1 MRKKLKENAV
11 QDDTVPPGKIGLD
24 SPQQP
29 DLFRIQPG
37 IPRVKPVRK
46 LHTAM
51 AAPYSFQRMG
61 QRQEDDVTLNRPL
74 ADMEFHGQIPEGIK
88 APPAER
94 RINRGS
100 PFGRIQSWSPPS
112 VRGALSITKIPDSL
126 CRV

>member
-24 SPQQP
+24 SSQQP

-37 IPRVKPVRK
+37 IPRVKPVSQ

-61 QRQEDDVTLNRPL
+61 QRQEDDITLNRPL
-74 ADMEFHGQIPEGIK
+74 ADMEFDGSISIGIE
-88 APPAER
+88 PSPADCC
-94 RINRGS
+94 INRGS
-100 PFGRIQSWSPPS
+100 PFRRIQS
-112 VRGALSITKIPDSL
+112 
-126 CRV
+126 

>member
-11 QDDTVPPGKIGLD
+11 QDDTVPPGKIGFD
-24 SPQQP
+24 SSQQP

-37 IPRVKPVRK
+37 IPRVKPVSQ

-74 ADMEFHGQIPEGIK
+74 ADMEFDGQIPEGIK
-88 APPAER
+88 APPADC
-94 RINRGS
+94 RINGGA
-100 PFGRIQSWSPPS
+100 PFDGIQ
-112 VRGALSITKIPDSL
+112 A
-126 CRV
+126 